1 MILITTYRRFYMKEL
16 NRLILVL
23 LVTLSTVAMVSAD
36 PLTVDV
42 IPIDNQILS
51 GETATYKVNLTMAD
65 QLRKH

>member
-1 MILITTYRRFYMKEL
+1 MKEL